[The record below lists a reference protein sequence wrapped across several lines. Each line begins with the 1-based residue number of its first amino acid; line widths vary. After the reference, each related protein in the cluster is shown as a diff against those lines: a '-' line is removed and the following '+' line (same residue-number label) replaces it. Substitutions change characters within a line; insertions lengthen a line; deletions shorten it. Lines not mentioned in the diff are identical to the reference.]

1 MNTKI
6 EKLKKVKRLLDFQ
19 QDPAFVLKELDEI
32 QEKIDLAK
40 GDKGEQGIQ
49 GEQGPQGDP
58 GRDGIDGINGTN
70 GLDGKDGLEG
80 PVGAQ
85 GVPGND
91 GSPDTPNQIAEKLN
105 TLEEVIDKKVI
116 KGLLKTEDIIKEL
129 KKGKQL
135 EMKEGMP
142 LNMAD
147 LRYHGGGLSSIIAGS
162 GITAVDDGSGHI
174 TVSAPGST
182 TDEKVKYDAGDP
194 TAGYVTDKFVA
205 GTGITLSEGT
215 GGDENKLK
223 ITATATPT
231 AWVSLTGTPTALL
244 LDQTTPQSVTGGAPT
259 FSAGL
264 NSTYGVFSSYL
275 SSKNFTTSAHYTG
288 FPNRT
293 DTTLSWDDGTA
304 TLTLTAVN
312 KTIWINGVEYT
323 INTLT
328 KAFTS
333 GLAEASGTYW
343 FYITAP
349 GGVPQL
355 NYAATVADQF
365 GQCLVAEVYWNTTT
379 NAGILGDERHWMGR
393 DKWMHEYLHE
403 TVGARYYVG
412 LTGTF
417 ANTTISITAGE
428 FYDEDIEHLLSSD
441 TPMAYPGTAM
451 TRCKVIYHNG
461 DADWKWD
468 TNQTTPY
475 KIVTGNLQYNS
486 GNTLTPADSNKYVN
500 YFVFATNSTVYPIHI
515 IIGTAQYNTLAD
527 AVAAAIPSLGA
538 FESAE
543 VKLLYKITYRNDGPT
558 YQNAIDY
565 RTSSSLAVNN
575 FVPTS
580 HASLTNLSYA
590 TSGHTGFEPSLTK
603 YNLTGTTNQVSLSG
617 SGTGV
622 LLARDIQL
630 SLPQDIATTS
640 SPQFANLILTGGG
653 NIYPSADSTTALG
666 IASFAAPTVK
676 LFSFDST
683 NKGFL
688 MTDAVNLTAGQ
699 AGTTLSLARSVSG
712 DYTAIAITNSN
723 GLDAGI
729 SFNHTNGWGTI
740 TTAMSGIR
748 STRTNRVSSTDTD
761 IGFMT
766 NSGFVRAVR
775 FKVRDDGMIYMI
787 GGKGIYPSADSTT
800 AWGVYKADA
809 TTNVMNID
817 TNNARVGIG
826 TTAPVSLLTLLG
838 GSNITPS
845 ADSTTALGIASFA
858 APTTKWV
865 TFDTTNKRL
874 GIGKTPLYQ
883 LEIGIGN
890 DYATQAISCFSD
902 TVAHNPYLTFIKS
915 RNDTVGTLTE
925 TIDTDVIGSLLATG
939 VNSSSTVATGA
950 GIKFVQAGA
959 AGATYVPIDISFQTG
974 TNAAAR
980 TERMKIDNAGN
991 ITVGT
996 ASTNTMTMTARFI
1009 PRTTASDPQHVTAG
1023 SRPAG
1028 TVGEIAYYNGKWYG
1042 CTNAATPL
1050 WEKITSL

>member
-1 MNTKI
+1 MPKFIISPFT
-6 EKLKKVKRLLDFQ
+6 
-19 QDPAFVLKELDEI
+19 
-32 QEKIDLAK
+32 
-40 GDKGEQGIQ
+40 
-49 GEQGPQGDP
+49 
-58 GRDGIDGINGTN
+58 
-70 GLDGKDGLEG
+70 GKFD
-80 PVGAQ
+80 
-85 GVPGND
+85 
-91 GSPDTPNQIAEKLN
+91 
-105 TLEEVIDKKVI
+105 
-116 KGLLKTEDIIKEL
+116 
-129 KKGKQL
+129 
-135 EMKEGMP
+135 
-142 LNMAD
+142 
-147 LRYHGGGLSSIIAGS
+147 
-162 GITAVDDGSGHI
+162 
-174 TVSAPGST
+174 
-182 TDEKVKYDAGDP
+182 
-194 TAGYVTDKFVA
+194 
-205 GTGITLSEGT
+205 
-215 GGDENKLK
+215 
-223 ITATATPT
+223 ATASDSDITS
-231 AWVSLTGTPTALL
+231 VGDSRYLL
-244 LDQTTPQSVTGGAPT
+244 LDQSTPQNITGGQPDFNAGLRAGSTDQLSIDTSGNILTTGTLGAGVSTLTSVKTATIFPPADGTTALQLNKADGTTNVLNVDTTNNKIEITGNLNIPNTTATTGIIYKGSSTFIHNFQHPTGNTKVPLGYNTFVGVNAGNLTIGSTATQTYHGSYNSGVGYNALNALTTGYGNTAFGYIAGELITSGAYNFAIGRSSLSKVTTASNNIGIGADSLRLTTGENNIGIGYAAIDVNTTGIDNVGIGSLVLRGKVTGSDNVAIGS
-259 FSAGL
+259 SAGYKITGG
-264 NSTYGVFSSYL
+264 STNLTAATQSIFIGSDTKAYADSPTNEIVIGYD
-275 SSKNFTTSAHYTG
+275 ATG
-288 FPNRT
+288 KGSNT
-293 DTTLSWDDGTA
+293 VVLGNDSITA
-304 TLTLTAVN
+304 TLLKGNVSTSGTLGAGAITGTSFIIGA
-312 KTIWINGVEYT
+312 
-323 INTLT
+323 NTLNT
-328 KAFTS
+328 SEWAFLD
-333 GLAEASGTYW
+333 G
-343 FYITAP
+343 
-349 GGVPQL
+349 Q
-355 NYAATVADQF
+355 DQ
-365 GQCLVAEVYWNTTT
+365 
-379 NAGILGDERHWMGR
+379 
-393 DKWMHEYLHE
+393 
-403 TVGARYYVG
+403 
-412 LTGTF
+412 
-417 ANTTISITAGE
+417 
-428 FYDEDIEHLLSSD
+428 
-441 TPMAYPGTAM
+441 
-451 TRCKVIYHNG
+451 
-461 DADWKWD
+461 
-468 TNQTTPY
+468 
-475 KIVTGNLQYNS
+475 
-486 GNTLTPADSNKYVN
+486 
-500 YFVFATNSTVYPIHI
+500 
-515 IIGTAQYNTLAD
+515 
-527 AVAAAIPSLGA
+527 AVL
-538 FESAE
+538 
-543 VKLLYKITYRNDGPT
+543 
-558 YQNAIDY
+558 
-565 RTSSSLAVNN
+565 
-575 FVPTS
+575 
-580 HASLTNLSYA
+580 
-590 TSGHTGFEPSLTK
+590 
-603 YNLTGTTNQVSLSG
+603 
-617 SGTGV
+617 
-622 LLARDIQL
+622 
-630 SLPQDIATTS
+630 TTS

>member
-1 MNTKI
+1 MPKFIISPFT
-6 EKLKKVKRLLDFQ
+6 
-19 QDPAFVLKELDEI
+19 
-32 QEKIDLAK
+32 
-40 GDKGEQGIQ
+40 
-49 GEQGPQGDP
+49 
-58 GRDGIDGINGTN
+58 
-70 GLDGKDGLEG
+70 GKFD
-80 PVGAQ
+80 
-85 GVPGND
+85 
-91 GSPDTPNQIAEKLN
+91 
-105 TLEEVIDKKVI
+105 
-116 KGLLKTEDIIKEL
+116 
-129 KKGKQL
+129 
-135 EMKEGMP
+135 
-142 LNMAD
+142 
-147 LRYHGGGLSSIIAGS
+147 
-162 GITAVDDGSGHI
+162 
-174 TVSAPGST
+174 
-182 TDEKVKYDAGDP
+182 
-194 TAGYVTDKFVA
+194 
-205 GTGITLSEGT
+205 
-215 GGDENKLK
+215 
-223 ITATATPT
+223 ATASDSDITS
-231 AWVSLTGTPTALL
+231 VGDSRYLL
-244 LDQTTPQSVTGGAPT
+244 LDQSTPQNITGGQPDFNAGLRAGSTDQLSIDASGNVTTSGLGVAETGLASGNVLNGIITTTRSASAPAT
-259 FSAGL
+259 YFDKNGVIQVTTTSNVARVSYGYYDTTGWHYSPYLMNEAAGTNLLTGTDGTAASAGL
-264 NSTYGVFSSYL
+264 WTGWTSTLANATITNTQVAIPELTSIVGANCQRVQLVGGSTTGSWE
-275 SSKNFTTSAHYTG
+275 SVSTQTNNGSIVQNDVITTSIYLRSRTAYSGITG
-288 FPNRT
+288 IKVLLRIRNSSTVYLADYASNDLKDEITTTWRKFSFTSTVTNAT
-293 DTTLSWDDGTA
+293 AYKGYLVVTVTGVSQNDTFDLEYYAPQIEKNPYPTSFIPTTTA
-304 TLTLTAVN
+304 TLTR
-312 KTIWINGVEYT
+312 GVET
-323 INTLT
+323 FNTSALTQGTNGGNINFGASPLLTTGTLGAGAITGTSFIIGANTLNT
-328 KAFTS
+328 SEWAFLD
-333 GLAEASGTYW
+333 G
-343 FYITAP
+343 
-349 GGVPQL
+349 Q
-355 NYAATVADQF
+355 DQ
-365 GQCLVAEVYWNTTT
+365 
-379 NAGILGDERHWMGR
+379 
-393 DKWMHEYLHE
+393 
-403 TVGARYYVG
+403 
-412 LTGTF
+412 
-417 ANTTISITAGE
+417 
-428 FYDEDIEHLLSSD
+428 
-441 TPMAYPGTAM
+441 
-451 TRCKVIYHNG
+451 
-461 DADWKWD
+461 
-468 TNQTTPY
+468 
-475 KIVTGNLQYNS
+475 
-486 GNTLTPADSNKYVN
+486 
-500 YFVFATNSTVYPIHI
+500 
-515 IIGTAQYNTLAD
+515 
-527 AVAAAIPSLGA
+527 AVL
-538 FESAE
+538 
-543 VKLLYKITYRNDGPT
+543 
-558 YQNAIDY
+558 
-565 RTSSSLAVNN
+565 
-575 FVPTS
+575 
-580 HASLTNLSYA
+580 
-590 TSGHTGFEPSLTK
+590 
-603 YNLTGTTNQVSLSG
+603 
-617 SGTGV
+617 
-622 LLARDIQL
+622 
-630 SLPQDIATTS
+630 TTS